1 MMKLDQ
7 VKPPLPQEKKSSLE
21 DTMAEL
27 ATIQV
32 EMQKSQVELHKS
44 QAQFVNE
51 TRTSHN
57 NQYAQIKNLEVQ
69 MGQMTTILSERQ

>member
-7 VKPPLPQEKKSSLE
+7 VKPPLPQEKKSTLE

-27 ATIQV
+27 ATFQV

-51 TRTSHN
+51 TRTSRN
-57 NQYAQIKNLEVQ
+57 NQYAKIKNLEVQ
-69 MGQMTTILSERQ
+69 MGQMTTMLSERQ